1 MADIDDVR
9 RSTNDAGLDAGAY
22 QARFDALAATGV
34 DVHGEATLVRGFNPS
49 SVLDAGCGTG
59 RIAIELD
66 RHGIDV
72 VGVDIDASML
82 DQARQRSPGLVFLQ
96 ADLADLALDRT
107 FDVVLLAG
115 NVPLFCAVE
124 RREDLIRSCARH
136 VTQGGVMIIGFQ
148 LHRGFDLD
156 VLDSVAAAA
165 HLTPV
170 ERWSTWTR
178 DAFQATSDY
187 AVSIFE
193 RPLDVIST

>member
-156 VLDSVAAAA
+156 VLDSVAAQA

-193 RPLDVIST
+193 REFDVIAT

>member
-124 RREDLIRSCARH
+124 RREDLIRSCARL

-156 VLDSVAAAA
+156 VLDSVAAQA

-193 RPLDVIST
+193 RPLDVIAT